1 VPRTV
6 GLEWHYGE
14 IALGD
19 TVIIEIKNQC
29 HQTNSRCGPVL
40 AVFRRE
46 NVDPMIAAPYRIP
59 VSNSTPAAPGARVV
73 SNTQN
78 QAYIAAGAA
87 LIRFLMQSC
96 GLAHTYGPN
105 GFPADS
111 EELLLQT

>member
-1 VPRTV
+1 
-6 GLEWHYGE
+6 
-14 IALGD
+14 
-19 TVIIEIKNQC
+19 
-29 HQTNSRCGPVL
+29 
-40 AVFRRE
+40 
-46 NVDPMIAAPYRIP
+46 MIAAPYRIP

-96 GLAHTYGPN
+96 GLAHNYGPN

-111 EELLLQT
+111 EELLPKPDGRSTPSLAGYYAFTL